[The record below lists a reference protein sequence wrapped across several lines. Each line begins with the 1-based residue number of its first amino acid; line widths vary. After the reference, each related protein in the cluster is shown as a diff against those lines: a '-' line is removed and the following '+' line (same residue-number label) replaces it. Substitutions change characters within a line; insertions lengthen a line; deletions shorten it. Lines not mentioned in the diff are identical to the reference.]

1 MCDADPLSAY
11 ILPRRERKI
20 KALGGES
27 CLAGRDFRESV
38 PPTAKALLK
47 TRLNAFH
54 FAFFAKIMVVLI
66 RTPDRRVSG

>member
-27 CLAGRDFRESV
+27 CLAGREFGESV
-38 PPTAKALLK
+38 PPTAK
-47 TRLNAFH
+47 TRGISEIFCNFPT
-54 FAFFAKIMVVLI
+54 K
-66 RTPDRRVSG
+66 